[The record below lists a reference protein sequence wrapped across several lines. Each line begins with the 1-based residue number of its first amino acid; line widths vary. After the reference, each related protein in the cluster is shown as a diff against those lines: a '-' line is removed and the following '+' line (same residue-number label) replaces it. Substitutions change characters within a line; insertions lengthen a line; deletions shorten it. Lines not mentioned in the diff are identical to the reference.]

1 MRSAVHPLAP
11 RWTGTW
17 NAEPDAVSAIRH
29 ALLRYADTAGASE
42 RTRDAVGLAASEAA
56 TNAVVHAYVD
66 HDEPGSI
73 VITAWLVDAHRLRVV
88 VADDGRGMQPRT
100 DSPGMGLGLPL
111 MAQVAQKLVIESAPQ
126 RGTEV
131 TMDFRLLT

>member
-1 MRSAVHPLAP
+1 MGDAVHHLSTH
-11 RWTGTW
+11 WTGTW
-17 NAEPDAVSAIRH
+17 SAEPDAVCAIRH
-29 ALLRYADTAGASE
+29 ALLRYAVDAGASE
-42 RTRDAVGLAASEAA
+42 RTRDAVGLAVSEAA

-66 HDEPGSI
+66 HAEPGPI
-73 VITAWLVDAHRLRVV
+73 VITAWLVDPHCLRIV

-100 DSPGMGLGLPL
+100 DSPGLGLGLPL